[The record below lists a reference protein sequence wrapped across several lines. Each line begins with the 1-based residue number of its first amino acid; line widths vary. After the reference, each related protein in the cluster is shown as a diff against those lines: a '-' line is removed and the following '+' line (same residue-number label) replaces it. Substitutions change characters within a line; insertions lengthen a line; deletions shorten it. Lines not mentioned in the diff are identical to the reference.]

1 MKKQTSAFLLVSIL
15 ILSACGTTKKTVST
29 GTDTV
34 MTNDAAKMSAS
45 DIIRFNENQQVTVQW
60 LSGNA
65 GIDYKGKPMSVSA
78 SSNIIWRRDSI
89 IYLSIKK
96 FGFSV
101 AKAKVTRDSIFIH
114 NQLQGTH
121 IAEPLSYIETHFGI
135 PGNFDMVQKIL
146 FGQPVFLTDK
156 KNLKPFYN
164 AAQQTLT
171 LSGSD
176 ATRNAVYNFDAADFQ
191 LKDMTIEEP
200 AASRSINIINSN
212 ADVLGDKKFSYLRT
226 ININSPQT
234 GKAVIV
240 VDVDNKSVEIDVP
253 KNIKF

>member
-1 MKKQTSAFLLVSIL
+1 M
-15 ILSACGTTKKTVST
+15 
-29 GTDTV
+29 
-34 MTNDAAKMSAS
+34 NDASKMTAL
-45 DIIRFNENQQVTVQW
+45 DIIRFNENQQITVQW

-65 GIDYKGKPMSVSA
+65 GLDYKGRPMSVSA
-78 SSNIIWRRDSI
+78 SSNIVWRRDSI
-89 IYLSIKK
+89 IFLSIKK

-114 NQLQGTH
+114 NQIQGTN
-121 IAEPLSYIETHFGI
+121 IAEPISYIETHYGI

-156 KNLKPFYN
+156 KNLKPVYN
-164 AAQQTLT
+164 ASLQTLT
-171 LSGSD
+171 LSGSN
-176 ATRNAVYNFDAADFQ
+176 AKHNAVYNFDTSDFQ

-200 AASRSINIINSN
+200 AASRSINIINGN
-212 ADVLGDKKFSYLRT
+212 ADVLGDKKFAYLRT

-240 VDVDNKSVEIDVP
+240 IDVDNKSVEIDVP